1 MEKTTLALL
10 DDWRS
15 AKVWLTI
22 AVKTDGDTADGFKK
36 STVRVKVK
44 TRSFLAIGSPGSR
57 GFGGQS
63 TRQIWNYYLI
73 KSSCLQAL

>member
-22 AVKTDGDTADGFKK
+22 AVKIDGDTADRFKK

-44 TRSFLAIGSPGSR
+44 TGSFLAIGSPRSR
-57 GFGGQS
+57 RFGGQS
-63 TRQIWNYYLI
+63 TRQIWNHYLI